1 MTHLKRLCGHKS
13 QEKTFTHLDMSQC
26 ESQAQIRAVVGLL
39 AGVQNGTLRVDPDHF
54 SWEALRL
61 RAIVVWPAG
70 NGLCVNFSYV
80 CPEPVLVKWSF
91 LV

>member
-1 MTHLKRLCGHKS
+1 MFQSAR
-13 QEKTFTHLDMSQC
+13 QE
-26 ESQAQIRAVVGLL
+26 QIRTVAAAGLFFHF
-39 AGVQNGTLRVDPDHF
+39 QNGTLRVDPDHF

-80 CPEPVLVKWSF
+80 CPEPVLVKWFF